1 MSSGRIY
8 VVGTCDTKGAELAY
22 VRRLIAERGL
32 AVRLVDVSTRLHHGV
47 TPDIAAAT
55 VAAHHT
61 GGLGAVFTDDRGSS
75 VAGMAV
81 ALEAFLLSVDDV
93 AGVIGLGG
101 SGGTALV
108 APALRALPIGTPKL
122 LVSTVASSNVAP
134 YVGSSDIAMM
144 YSVTD
149 LAGLNRISR
158 VVLANAA
165 HAIAGMVTTAPPTAV
180 SDKPAVGITMFGV
193 TTACVNR
200 LVEGLE
206 ATHDCLVFH
215 ATGTGGQSM
224 EKLGESGLL
233 QGVIDVTTTEVCDLL
248 MGGVFPC
255 TQDRFGAIART
266 GLPYV
271 GSCGALDM
279 VNFGAMDTVPAQYKH
294 RNLYV
299 HNPQVTLIRTTPE
312 ENARMGAW
320 IGERLNR
327 CDGPMRF
334 LLPEGGVSV
343 LDAPGMA
350 FHDPEADAALFAA
363 LESTVD
369 QTSRRRLIRVP
380 HALNDPAFAD
390 ALLEH
395 FRAALGEV

>member
-1 MSSGRIY
+1 
-8 VVGTCDTKGAELAY
+8 
-22 VRRLIAERGL
+22 
-32 AVRLVDVSTRLHHGV
+32 
-47 TPDIAAAT
+47 
-55 VAAHHT
+55 
-61 GGLGAVFTDDRGSS
+61 
-75 VAGMAV
+75 
-81 ALEAFLLSVDDV
+81 
-93 AGVIGLGG
+93 
-101 SGGTALV
+101 
-108 APALRALPIGTPKL
+108 
-122 LVSTVASSNVAP
+122 
-134 YVGSSDIAMM
+134 
-144 YSVTD
+144 
-149 LAGLNRISR
+149 
-158 VVLANAA
+158 
-165 HAIAGMVTTAPPTAV
+165 VTTAPPTAV